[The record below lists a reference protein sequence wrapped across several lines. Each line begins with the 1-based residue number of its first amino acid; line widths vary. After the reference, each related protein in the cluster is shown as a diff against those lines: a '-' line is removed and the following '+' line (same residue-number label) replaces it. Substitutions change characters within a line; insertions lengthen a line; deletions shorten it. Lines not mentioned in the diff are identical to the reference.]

1 MMKNYLEMVQSV
13 ERDREAL
20 VFSDHVYT
28 YGNLVD
34 LALEQQRRF
43 RLERGKQQLAVIRKT
58 SILEQLVSFL
68 ACQGTGAVPLIVP
81 ADTAVPDAF
90 FEAEIPDNACMAVM
104 TSGTTGN
111 GKLLFRT
118 FESWYGYFET
128 QNRIFGIS
136 GESRLFAQGSLAFTG
151 NLNLYLA
158 QLSAGAAVI
167 ACDLFDP
174 RLWKHQLEAYRAD
187 GIYLIPAKL
196 RALKQVYE
204 REREP
209 EKQTNRHV
217 RLVLSGSQSFGGTEA
232 QAVQRIFPEADL
244 ILYYGASELN
254 YVSYVH
260 GRDMGEDKT
269 LIGRNFPGID
279 ICLKDGRIHV
289 TTPYG
294 VVGAGA
300 DTFVGDYG
308 HWDENGNLYF
318 DGRRDDICNI
328 NGRKVSSIRVE
339 NVLLDVPEVK
349 EAAVKAD
356 SRGDHDMLTAWVVLE
371 PLMIGAGTK
380 AERQQEEQ
388 EMKRRLR
395 AQLAGRLSA
404 GEIPQKIR
412 FLETL
417 PKNESGKVRKRDLI

>member
-1 MMKNYLEMVQSV
+1 MLTNYLEMIQSV

-20 VFSDHVYT
+20 LFSDHVYT

-43 RLERGKQQLAVIRKT
+43 CLEEGKQQLAVIRKT

-90 FEAEIPDNACMAVM
+90 FETEIPDNACMAVM

-167 ACDLFDP
+167 ACDQFDP
-174 RLWKHQLEAYRAD
+174 RLWKQQLEAYRAD

-204 REREP
+204 RESELD
-209 EKQTNRHV
+209 KQTNRHI
-217 RLVLSGSQSFGGTEA
+217 RLLLSGSQSFGGAEA
-232 QAVQRIFPEADL
+232 LAVQRIFPHADL

-260 GRDMGEDKT
+260 GWDMGEDKT
-269 LIGRNFPGID
+269 LIGRKFPEVD

-294 VVGAGA
+294 VVGAGT

-308 HWDENGNLYF
+308 HWDEAGNLYF

-328 NGRKVSSIRVE
+328 NGRKISSVKVE
-339 NVLLDVPEVK
+339 NAMLDVPGVK
-349 EAAVKAD
+349 EAAVKAS
-356 SRGDHDMLTAWVVLE
+356 SRGGHDTLTAWVVLDM
-371 PLMIGAGTK
+371 PIAGTEPE
-380 AERQQEEQ
+380 AERQLQKQ
-388 EMKRRLR
+388 EMKRKIRNHLI
-395 AQLAGRLSA
+395 QVLSA
-404 GEIPQKIR
+404 SEIPQGIL
-412 FLETL
+412 FLEAL

>member
-1 MMKNYLEMVQSV
+1 MLTNYLEMIQSV

-20 VFSDHVYT
+20 LFSDRVYT
-28 YGNLVD
+28 YRNLAD
-34 LALEQQRRF
+34 LALEKQKQLH
-43 RLERGKQQLAVIRKT
+43 LENRKQQLAVIRES
-58 SILEQLVSFL
+58 SILEQLVAFL

-81 ADTAVPDAF
+81 NDTTVPDAF
-90 FEAEIPDNACMAVM
+90 FEIKIPDEACMAVM
-104 TSGTTGN
+104 TSGTTGS

-158 QLSAGAAVI
+158 QLSAGAVVI

-174 RLWKHQLEAYRAD
+174 RLWKQQLEAYRAD

-209 EKQTNRHV
+209 EKQTNRHI
-217 RLVLSGSQSFGGTEA
+217 RLILSGSQSFGGAEA
-232 QAVQRIFPEADL
+232 LAVQCIFPHADL

-269 LIGRNFPGID
+269 LIGRKFPDVD

-294 VVGAGA
+294 VVGAGT

-308 HWDENGNLYF
+308 HWDEAGNLYF

-328 NGRKVSSIRVE
+328 NGRKISSVRVE
-339 NVLLDVPEVK
+339 NAMLDVPGVK
-349 EAAVKAD
+349 EAAVKAS
-356 SRGDHDMLTAWVVLE
+356 SRGGHDTLMAWVVLDM
-371 PLMIGAGTK
+371 PTAGTGPE
-380 AERQQEEQ
+380 AERQLQKQ
-388 EMKRRLR
+388 EMKRKIRNHLI
-395 AQLAGRLSA
+395 QVLSA
-404 GEIPQKIR
+404 SEIPQGIL
-412 FLETL
+412 FLEAL